1 MPLAGLDG
9 STPAKA
15 RSTALVLRRGLNT
28 VADAPHLELH
38 RGEPSPAA
46 DPEPLWTAE
55 RVARY
60 LGVRP
65 KRVYEL
71 GIPSVRLAART
82 LRWRRGDVEAWLEA
96 RTRVA

>member
-1 MPLAGLDG
+1 M
-9 STPAKA
+9 
-15 RSTALVLRRGLNT
+15 V
-28 VADAPHLELH
+28 DAPHLELH
-38 RGEPSPAA
+38 RGELSPPA

-55 RVARY
+55 QVARY

-71 GIPSVRLAART
+71 GIPSMRLAVRT
-82 LRWRRGDVEAWLEA
+82 LRWRRGDVEAWLAA